1 MHFKIVYAQ
10 QNKNKLL
17 SALTHVGLMHYAL
30 FLLVDCPELG
40 KHAVA
45 VSDYITDRRKSMEP
59 NVLQYL

>member
-1 MHFKIVYAQ
+1 
-10 QNKNKLL
+10 
-17 SALTHVGLMHYAL
+17 MHYVL

-59 NVLQYL
+59 NVLQYLWASVCPGFECKFEFLQK